1 MARKGLAAA
10 APVLALIVAVA
21 LLVFVILSSLR
32 GGGLAL
38 LQQGTSSPDSASGQF
53 QGAPS
58 APPPPVR
65 LAELVVGKEAAA
77 WALVPVPEG
86 RIPRHVLL
94 PRPPAG
100 RISVWS
106 VEGDEP
112 GQPVLTV
119 LLRPGEGEAA
129 AARLGPLP
137 SYHAARQILVVVHQA
152 GNAAAAAAG
161 PPAPGDPVEILFAE

>member
-10 APVLALIVAVA
+10 APIVLALIVAVA

-38 LQQGTSSPDSASGQF
+38 LQQGTSPDSASGQF
-53 QGAPS
+53 QASGSEAV
-58 APPPPVR
+58 PPVR
-65 LAELVVGKEAAA
+65 LAELVVGKEAGA

-137 SYHAARQILVVVHQA
+137 SYHAARQILVVVHRA
-152 GNAAAAAAG
+152 GNAAAAG
-161 PPAPGDPVEILFAE
+161 PEPGNPVEILFAE